1 MDRETVAVAMDTADR
16 FFSNQS
22 SYIAQRALLQ
32 CRDYELVVMT
42 SLYLAIKL
50 HERVLF
56 GSDLFAEMSNGVYS
70 VDEIERTEIHILQGL
85 SWRVNAPTSIQMS
98 HHILSLV
105 SSRIRPV
112 RQLDDRTWSD
122 VLDEV
127 RYQSEHA
134 VRDYYFCT
142 HRSSTVA
149 IAAIFNAIE
158 LLRRE
163 DRSVLMTALLIVLQE
178 FDFAE
183 TNDLVAAKNRLL
195 HDVEEMG
202 VAANEDG
209 GIADISADVAQ
220 VAVCGIA

>member
-1 MDRETVAVAMDTADR
+1 MTAL
-16 FFSNQS
+16 
-22 SYIAQRALLQ
+22 YI
-32 CRDYELVVMT
+32 
-42 SLYLAIKL
+42 AIKL

-56 GSDLFAEMSNGVYS
+56 GSDFFAAMSKGVYS
-70 VDEIERTEIHILQGL
+70 VDELERTEIHILQGL

-98 HHILSLV
+98 QHILSLV
-105 SSRIRPV
+105 SSRIHPV
-112 RQLDDRTWSD
+112 RKLDDHAWGD
-122 VLDEV
+122 VLNKV
-127 RYQSEHA
+127 SYHSEHA

-142 HRSSTVA
+142 HRSSTVV
-149 IAAIFNAIE
+149 IAAILNAIE

-163 DRSVLMTALLIVLQE
+163 DRAVLLLALLIVLQE

-209 GIADISADVAQ
+209 GISDISADVAQ
-220 VAVCGIA
+220 VTLCDGDVIASQECHRSDTNELSTATVMDTSSPRTICL